1 MQELYKYLEILA
13 DYNIKIPSF
22 LKLNISSKGIYADM
36 SDLLYLLFVYV
47 TGSNI
52 EDEIKISL
60 NIDENDDIQ
69 MKWYDNL
76 FLILRSCH
84 NS

>member
-1 MQELYKYLEILA
+1 
-13 DYNIKIPSF
+13 
-22 LKLNISSKGIYADM
+22 M

-69 MKWYDNL
+69 MK
-76 FLILRSCH
+76 
-84 NS
+84 